1 MKNMNRLTALLIALL
16 LIGLTITA
24 ALAAGEAT
32 GTDIPATGTDVTEPT
47 EEPAPSETN
56 HPEPT
61 VPMANPHVT
70 AAPEIE
76 PEAETMLDPDE
87 FVQRVT
93 ALLGG
98 LAADAV
104 TRTGNAIAIAL
115 DEADEEAGY
124 AGSVLTYFYGDI
136 DAITLTSGYTA
147 EMLANFKDWLAAL
160 GGEATQTDLT
170 DNETFA
176 GFVSGAKVLVN
187 VVLPE
192 MTGEETDA
200 LLESILTNGAEG
212 VTLTDEELA
221 ARFGEGVTGE
231 VLSVYEQDGYSFCLL
246 LAEDSIVL
254 SVIEAK

>member
-1 MKNMNRLTALLIALL
+1 MKNMNRLAALLIALL
-16 LIGLTITA
+16 MISLAITA

-47 EEPAPSETN
+47 NEPEPAETSA
-56 HPEPT
+56 PEPT
-61 VPMANPHVT
+61 VPMARPHVT
-70 AAPEIE
+70 EAPAAVTW
-76 PEAETMLDPDE
+76 TMLDPDD

-93 ALLGG
+93 ALLAT
-98 LAADAV
+98 LTPDAV

-136 DAITLTSGYTA
+136 DAITLTSGYSA
-147 EMLANFKDWLAAL
+147 EVLAGFKGWLATL
-160 GGEATQTDLT
+160 SGEATQTDLT

-176 GFVSGAKVLVN
+176 GFMSGAKVLVS
-187 VVLPE
+187 VVLPGL
-192 MTGEETDA
+192 TGEEADE
-200 LLESILTNGAEG
+200 LIKSILTAGAED

-221 ARFGEGVTGE
+221 ARFGEGVIGE
-231 VLSVYEQDGYSFCLL
+231 VLSVYEQDGYSFCLIL
-246 LAEDSIVL
+246 TENSIVL